1 MFAGIISLNSFE
13 FLKSFFHLLKKKKK
27 KLMPGEKSS
36 VAVFLVVFFGQ
47 DNFFCFH
54 MALKA
59 SVQTPGRYHSNK

>member
-13 FLKSFFHLLKKKKK
+13 FLKSFFHL
-27 KLMPGEKSS
+27 LMPGEKSS